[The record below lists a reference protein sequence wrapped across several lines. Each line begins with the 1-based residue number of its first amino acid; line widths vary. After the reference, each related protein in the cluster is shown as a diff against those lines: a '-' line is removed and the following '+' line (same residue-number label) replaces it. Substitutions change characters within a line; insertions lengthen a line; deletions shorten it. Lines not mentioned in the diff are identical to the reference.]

1 MGWIELAGIFHL
13 QPLED
18 VLEVLRS
25 KGLFCRMEFVLC
37 DLRGAQTLHGIDQPV
52 IGICA
57 SWDRLDGDVGI
68 FMDADIVIGF
78 IQSGEEL
85 VDHPMYRRL

>member
-25 KGLFCRMEFVLC
+25 KGLFCRKEFIPC
-37 DLRGAQTLHGIDQPV
+37 DLRGAQMLHGVNQPV
-52 IGICA
+52 IGIRT
-57 SWDRLDGDVGI
+57 SGNRLDGDVGI
-68 FMDADIVIGF
+68 FMDADIVICF
-78 IQSGEEL
+78 IQS
-85 VDHPMYRRL
+85 